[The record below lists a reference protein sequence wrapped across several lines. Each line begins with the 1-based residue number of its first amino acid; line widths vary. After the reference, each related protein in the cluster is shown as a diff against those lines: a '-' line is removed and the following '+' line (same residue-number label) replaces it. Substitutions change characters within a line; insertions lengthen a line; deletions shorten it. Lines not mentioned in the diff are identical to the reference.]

1 MKNVVSF
8 LTALFAVNSSFS
20 EGGPSDIGQNY
31 SVVSDVKDGSLAKGT
46 FVVEGEIRMYSSG
59 FPLRDAFVGTALAAE
74 STKSDSVGRFRISCN
89 TKEDREIYFHKQG
102 WSELV
107 MENYKFRDQ
116 HRIVVTVYMYQDQD
130 NQIKRKPV
138 IYLYS
143 ENDLTASIRLD
154 PKGEFTFTYPEYNA
168 GWNVRVNKSGGI
180 TDLTTNKNYPY
191 LFWEAKSKNLF
202 YQMKQNTLEGF
213 IINTDSTIHF
223 LEDKLTALGLNATEQ
238 TDFITFWG
246 PILQKEQFALIQF
259 LVDDVYQSTIAEL
272 QITPRPDVMRRVYI
286 LCSPLKDSAVGMK
299 VVPQEFK
306 SFERFGFTVVEWG
319 GSEIDLTHLK
329 PQ

>member
-1 MKNVVSF
+1 MN
-8 LTALFAVNSSFS
+8 TSFS
-20 EGGPSDIGQNY
+20 KGGPQDIGQNY
-31 SVVSDVKDGSLAKGT
+31 SVVSDVKDASLAKGT
-46 FVVEGEIRMYSSG
+46 FLVEGEIRMYSSG
-59 FPLRDAFVGTALAAE
+59 FPLPDAFIGTAQFPE

-89 TKEDREIYFHKQG
+89 TKQDGEIYFHKQG
-102 WSELV
+102 WAELV

-143 ENDLTASIRLD
+143 EEDLTASVNLD
-154 PKGEFTFTYPEYNA
+154 PKGEFTFTYPNYNN
-168 GWNVRVNKSGGI
+168 GWHVRVNKLGGI
-180 TDLTTNKNYPY
+180 TDLKTNKNYPY

-202 YQMKQNTLEGF
+202 YQMNQNKLAGF
-213 IINTDSTIHF
+213 IINTDSTVHF
-223 LEDKLTALGLNATEQ
+223 LENQLTSLGLNQTEQ

-259 LVDDVYQSTIAEL
+259 LVDDTYESIIAGL
-272 QITPRPDVMRRVYI
+272 QISPRPDAMRRVFM
-286 LCSPLKDSAVGMK
+286 LCSPIKDDSIGMK
-299 VVPQEFK
+299 LVPQEFK

-319 GSEIDLTHLK
+319 GSEIDLTNLK

>member
-1 MKNVVSF
+1 MKKLLS
-8 LTALFAVNSSFS
+8 LLSGLLIMNSTFS
-20 EGGPSDIGQNY
+20 EGGPQDIGQNY
-31 SVVSDVKDGSLAKGT
+31 SVVSDVKDASLTKGT

-59 FPLRDAFVGTALAAE
+59 FPLPDAFIGTATFPE
-74 STKSDSVGRFRISCN
+74 SAKSDSVGRFRITCN
-89 TKEDREIYFHKQG
+89 SKDDHEVYFHKEG

-107 MENYKFRDQ
+107 FENYKFRDQ

-143 ENDLTASIRLD
+143 DADLTASVKLD

-168 GWNVRVNKSGGI
+168 GWNVQVNKLGGI
-180 TDLTTNKNYPY
+180 TDLATNKNYPY

-202 YQMKQNTLEGF
+202 YQTNENTLAGF
-213 IINTDSTIHF
+213 VINTDSTIQF
-223 LEDKLTALGLNATEQ
+223 LEEQLTALGLNETEQ

-259 LVDDVYQSTIAEL
+259 LVDDVYESTIAGL
-272 QITPRPDVMRRVYI
+272 QISPQPDVMRRVYI
-286 LCSPLKDSAVGMK
+286 LCSPLKDSSIGMD
-299 VVPQEFK
+299 VIPQEFK

-319 GSEIDLTHLK
+319 GSEIDLTNLK